1 MIEAMDRHSTG
12 DELRAIYHAIGQ
24 TDGAIERFPSILGF
38 LAPAPAPLSVV
49 KKTGKLAESR
59 TSAWARRAEQ
69 LERIANI
76 RRILSPKSKIALR
89 KLKSGRTALSET
101 DINAMKHLIAQ
112 LKKTGFDVDGFLAVK

>member
-38 LAPAPAPLSVV
+38 LAPAPVAIV
-49 KKTGKLAESR
+49 KKTAKLAESR
-59 TSAWARRAEQ
+59 TSALARRADQ
-69 LERIANI
+69 LERTANI
-76 RRILSPKSKIALR
+76 RRILSPNSKIALR

>member
-1 MIEAMDRHSTG
+1 MTEAMDRHSTG

-38 LAPAPAPLSVV
+38 LAPAPVAIV
-49 KKTGKLAESR
+49 KKTAKLAESR
-59 TSAWARRAEQ
+59 TSAWARRADQ

-76 RRILSPKSKIALR
+76 RRILSPNSKIALR

>member
-38 LAPAPAPLSVV
+38 LAPAPVAIV
-49 KKTGKLAESR
+49 KKTAKLAESR
-59 TSAWARRAEQ
+59 TSAWARRADQ

-76 RRILSPKSKIALR
+76 RRILSPNSKIALR